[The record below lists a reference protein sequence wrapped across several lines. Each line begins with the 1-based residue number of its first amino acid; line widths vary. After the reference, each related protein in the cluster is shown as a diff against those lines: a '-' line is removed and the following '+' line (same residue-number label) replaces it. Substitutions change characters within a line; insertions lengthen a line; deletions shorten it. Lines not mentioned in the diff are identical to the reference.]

1 MRIRSAS
8 VLPAVREEVSFTTED
23 GVTLVG
29 ELSVPKGADPVATLI
44 FFHPLPTAG
53 GFMDSHLIRKAANRL
68 PAMAQLAILRFNF
81 RGVKS
86 SRGQSEGVFGEGER
100 EKFDLNAAID
110 FALRRGLPRVWLV
123 GWSFGTEVILKHALG
138 RAGAF
143 EGIFLLAPPL
153 HRANVTDLRAWVVR
167 DEPIVALV
175 PEHDDF
181 LKPAEARARFQIVPH
196 AEIIE
201 ATGAK
206 HLFVGEAYTHLA
218 LSEIVRQV
226 NPLALPLP
234 TEWPENEHLME
245 EDQSPR

>member
-1 MRIRSAS
+1 M
-8 VLPAVREEVSFTTED
+8 SFTTED
-23 GVTLVG
+23 GLTLVG
-29 ELSVPKGADPVATLI
+29 ELSVPQDADPVATLI

-68 PAMAQLAILRFNF
+68 PAMAQLAVLRFNF

-86 SRGQSEGVFGEGER
+86 SRGQSEGVFGEGEQ
-100 EKFDLNAAID
+100 EKFDLNAVID
-110 FALRRGLPRVWLV
+110 FARRRELPRLWLV
-123 GWSFGTEVILKHALG
+123 GWSFGTEVIVKHALG
-138 RAGAF
+138 RAGTF
-143 EGIFLLAPPL
+143 EGVFLLAPPL
-153 HRANVTDLRAWVVR
+153 HRAKEADLEAWVGR
-167 DEPIVALV
+167 DEPMVALI

-234 TEWPENEHLME
+234 TEWPEEHHLIE
-245 EDQSPR
+245 VD